1 MEIMNDYELR
11 RCGSQVVFRRF
22 AEPSGQFETVFVAD
36 EVVKIDIPGLTV
48 LKKGFGT
55 YALLREKGVSCY
67 KKECVEY
74 RLEKGR
80 VLYRIDKWYW
90 WRDDFQAVPLGTALD
105 KEGFLFLDKK
115 ASGTSLNFFSD
126 NELTQLGV
134 KTVDPKHQGMKEAGC
149 LIADVCRV
157 LTEDG
162 WRYVSIVTK
171 GEEYYVGGLFRG
183 YQQKGKV
190 IVSEKPY
197 APIADYYH
205 FVKKFVSSKPGFGW
219 VADFDEKF
227 AAALWEGKEP
237 FCYVTLLPSFNNCG
251 ESFGVKVLART
262 RQIFEGETQ
271 NLYLVLAKDVY
282 YKQDADEVEM
292 GMFNGKPCLYVR
304 HAGKVHKF
312 VYQPK
317 IIGAKLQLLE

>member
-1 MEIMNDYELR
+1 
-11 RCGSQVVFRRF
+11 
-22 AEPSGQFETVFVAD
+22 
-36 EVVKIDIPGLTV
+36 
-48 LKKGFGT
+48 
-55 YALLREKGVSCY
+55 
-67 KKECVEY
+67 
-74 RLEKGR
+74 
-80 VLYRIDKWYW
+80 
-90 WRDDFQAVPLGTALD
+90 
-105 KEGFLFLDKK
+105 
-115 ASGTSLNFFSD
+115 
-126 NELTQLGV
+126 
-134 KTVDPKHQGMKEAGC
+134 MKEAGC

-162 WRYVSIVTK
+162 WLYVSIVTK
-171 GEEYYVGGLFRG
+171 REEDFVDGLFRG

-205 FVKKFVSSKPGFGW
+205 FVKKFVSNKPGFGW

-237 FCYVTLLPSFNNCG
+237 FCDVTLLPSFNNCG

-292 GMFNGKPCLYVR
+292 GMFYGKPCLYVR
-304 HAGKVHKF
+304 HVGKVHKF